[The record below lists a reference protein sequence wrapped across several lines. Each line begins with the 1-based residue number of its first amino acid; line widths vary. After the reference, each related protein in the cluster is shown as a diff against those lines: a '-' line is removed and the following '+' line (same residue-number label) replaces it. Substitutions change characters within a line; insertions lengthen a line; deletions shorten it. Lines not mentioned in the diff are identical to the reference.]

1 MVETKG
7 AFQQSKCQHEDNDG
21 IPYVP
26 KHFAKHELS
35 FLVDHPFERLD
46 PRIGHT
52 KSPVV
57 MADHG
62 IDAAIARVLQRL
74 KDGPIEGLPHPKHGP
89 ITGAADGARA
99 GDKVLERL
107 MFPINACN
115 KPWKG
120 RRAIP
125 NATSPCCG
133 GLLLRDLWLTFLHGW
148 LGDYR
153 ISHRVR
159 GSSAR

>member
-62 IDAAIARVLQRL
+62 IDAAIARPPTSQRWTHR
-74 KDGPIEGLPHPKHGP
+74 GVAASQTWPHHG
-89 ITGAADGARA
+89 R
-99 GDKVLERL
+99 
-107 MFPINACN
+107 
-115 KPWKG
+115 G
-120 RRAIP
+120 RRGE
-125 NATSPCCG
+125 S
-133 GLLLRDLWLTFLHGW
+133 R
-148 LGDYR
+148 R
-153 ISHRVR
+153 
-159 GSSAR
+159 